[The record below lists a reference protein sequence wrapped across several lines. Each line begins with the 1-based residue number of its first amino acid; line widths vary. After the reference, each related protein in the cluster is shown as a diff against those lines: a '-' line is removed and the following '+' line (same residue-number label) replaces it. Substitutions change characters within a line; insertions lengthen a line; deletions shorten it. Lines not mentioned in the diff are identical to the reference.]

1 MGGYRRSLKF
11 STGQCVPTTCC
22 IYLLNTTC
30 MCVTPLGTKKSTLV
44 TPLGTNS
51 DVSCDPFRYRKTPQN
66 HRATVQK
73 SPHPSLFFGEINGLD
88 GARIN
93 APLAVE

>member
-1 MGGYRRSLKF
+1 MCPY
-11 STGQCVPTTCC
+11 
-22 IYLLNTTC
+22 YLLYLLVEYYLYVC
-30 MCVTPLGTKKSTLV
+30 DPFRYKKSTLV